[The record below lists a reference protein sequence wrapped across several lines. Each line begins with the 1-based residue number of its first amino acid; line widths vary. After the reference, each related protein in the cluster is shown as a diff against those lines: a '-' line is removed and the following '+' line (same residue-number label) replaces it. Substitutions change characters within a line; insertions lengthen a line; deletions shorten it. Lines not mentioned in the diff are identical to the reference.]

1 MNRKVLIVDDEPTV
15 RGVLEDAFAL
25 EQFQVLSADSAENA
39 LGILEK
45 EEVDVVISDEQMPGM
60 HGSEFLSLVRKEHPD
75 TIRMILTGH
84 ASLEAAIRAIN
95 EGEIYRF
102 FTKPCN
108 VIDLAITVR
117 QAIQHKEL
125 LEESQRLLKT
135 TKKQNSIIKNI
146 EREHPGITHVHRNEE
161 GAIIL
166 DENNEDCEWDSLLQE
181 IDSTVK
187 KCEELFQEEL

>member
-117 QAIQHKEL
+117 QALQHKEL